1 MICEVKTPTA
11 LAHINALQR
20 QIQDLKDEVNAEKR
34 ARQMA
39 EEILATERLI
49 WKRREEEWKQVASSL
64 CP

>member
-1 MICEVKTPTA
+1 MICDVKTPTT
-11 LAHINALQR
+11 LAHINALAR

-49 WKRREEEWKQVASSL
+49 LEREEEEWKHAIS
-64 CP
+64 CFFP

>member
-1 MICEVKTPTA
+1 MNFLV
-11 LAHINALQR
+11 HINALER
-20 QIQDLKDEVNAEKR
+20 QIQDLKDDLNAEKR